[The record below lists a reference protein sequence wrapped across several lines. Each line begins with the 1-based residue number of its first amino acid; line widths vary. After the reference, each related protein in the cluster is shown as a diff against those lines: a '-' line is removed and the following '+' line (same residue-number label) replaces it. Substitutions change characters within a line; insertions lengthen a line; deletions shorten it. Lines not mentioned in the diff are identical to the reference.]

1 MQERHARKMH
11 GFVGLI
17 VVLAVAAAG
26 VFIIR
31 AGALGLMGETATSE
45 AVSALYIV
53 AGGLVLLA
61 ALIGLNGLLIVNPN
75 DSRAITLFGRYK
87 GTVRDSGWWYINP
100 LSTKRSVTL
109 RVRNFNSE
117 RLKVND
123 ASGNPIEI
131 AAVVVYRVVDTY
143 KALFDVD
150 DYNTFVAIQSETALR
165 QLASLYPYDSWENG
179 DQSLRENPDEVA
191 EHLRNEVQQRLSVAG
206 VEVLE
211 ARLTH
216 LAYAPEIAGAML
228 QRQQA
233 SAILAAR
240 QKIVEGAVGMVQ
252 MAVEQLSD
260 AGTVELDE
268 ERKASMINNLMV
280 AIISERAVQPVIN
293 TGTLYT

>member
-1 MQERHARKMH
+1 MQEYNARKVH
-11 GFVGLI
+11 GFVGL
-17 VVLAVAAAG
+17 VLILALAAAS
-26 VFIIR
+26 VLLIR
-31 AGALGLMGETATSE
+31 AGVLGLQNLVRTSPG
-45 AVSALYIV
+45 LHTFQIV
-53 AGGLVLLA
+53 AGALLGLATFVA
-61 ALIGLNGLLIVNPN
+61 INGLLIVNPN

-87 GTVRDSGWWYINP
+87 GTVREAGWWYINP
-100 LSTKRSVTL
+100 LSSKRAVTL

-252 MAVEQLSD
+252 MAVEQLSES
-260 AGTVELDE
+260 GTVQLDE
-268 ERKASMINNLMV
+268 ERKAAMINNMMV

-293 TGTLYT
+293 TGTLYS

>member
-1 MQERHARKMH
+1 MQERQARKLH
-11 GFVGLI
+11 GIVGL
-17 VVLAVAAAG
+17 LAFLALVAAG
-26 VFIIR
+26 VYAIVTGGRGLARLLIID
-31 AGALGLMGETATSE
+31 AAPAVLYLIVGVLLTLGALLS
-45 AVSALYIV
+45 
-53 AGGLVLLA
+53 
-61 ALIGLNGLLIVNPN
+61 LNGMLIVNPN
-75 DSRAITLFGRYK
+75 DSTAITIFGRYT
-87 GTVRDSGWWYINP
+87 GTVREAGWWFVNP
-100 LSTKRSVTL
+100 FASKRKITL

-131 AAVVVYRVVDTY
+131 AAVVVYRAVETF

-179 DQSLRENPDEVA
+179 ARSLREHPDEVA
-191 EHLRNEVQQRLSVAG
+191 EHLRQEVQQRLSVAG

-240 QKIVEGAVGMVQ
+240 QIIVEGAVGMVQ

-268 ERKASMINNLMV
+268 ERKATMINNLMV
-280 AIISERAVQPVIN
+280 SIISERAVQPVIN